1 MNSPFILDTDT
12 VWYAIGDGSLEKS
25 RNRLADFHRVIILV
39 DENTEKFCLPVLL
52 TQVPELASCNLIRVT
67 SGEKNKNIA
76 QSSYIWNEL
85 TRLNASRDTLL
96 VNLGGGVLTDS
107 GGFAAATFKRGMRF
121 LNIPTTL
128 LGMVDAAIGGKTGV
142 DFHDFKNQ
150 VGLFVN
156 PVGMI
161 AEPLFLKTL
170 EEKQWQSGFAEVIKY
185 ALIMDRELW
194 SKLEGNRY
202 AEIVDWNPII
212 VKSAR
217 NKIDIVRFDAME
229 KGVRKNL
236 NFGHTIGHALE
247 SYYLKSFNEITHGM
261 AIAAGMICEA
271 WISSKVFEMECP
283 QLDEIVQLIDA
294 NFERLDFERSNIPSI
309 IALMQ
314 QDKKMRANKLLFSLL
329 RKIGKASH
337 DIEVDEKLIE
347 ESLYFYIDKKKC
359 NQI

>member
-1 MNSPFILDTDT
+1 MNLPFILDTDT
-12 VWYAIGDGSLEKS
+12 VWYAIGDGALEKM
-25 RNRLADFHRVIILV
+25 RNRLADFHRIIILV
-39 DENTEKFCLPVLL
+39 DENTEKFCLPVFLKHL
-52 TQVPELASCNLIRVT
+52 PELSSSDLIRIS
-67 SGEKNKNIA
+67 SGEKNKNIS

-107 GGFAAATFKRGMRF
+107 GGFAAATFKRGMSF

-161 AEPLFLKTL
+161 AEPIFLRTL

-194 SKLEGNRY
+194 SKLKGKRFTQIE
-202 AEIVDWNPII
+202 DWNSII

-217 NKIDIVRFDAME
+217 NKIDIVRYDAME

-247 SYYLKSFNEITHGM
+247 SYFLKTFNETTHGM

-271 WISSKVFEMECP
+271 WISLKVFDSECT
-283 QLDEIVQLIDA
+283 QLEEIVQLIDL
-294 NFERLDFERSNIPSI
+294 NFERLPFEKDKIPDVI
-309 IALMQ
+309 KLMR

-329 RKIGKASH
+329 RKIGKATH
-337 DIEVDEKLIE
+337 DIEVDEQLIID
-347 ESLYFYIDKKKC
+347 SLEFYIDKKKC
-359 NQI
+359 N